1 MVAKEQL
8 HLGQVVLVGADKV
21 KGVIDG
27 LTQTFAGV
35 SLQGGGYDFYGYDEM
50 EVCHV

>member
-1 MVAKEQL
+1 MDKTKL
-8 HLGQVVLVGADKV
+8 HLDQVVLVGKEKKKA
-21 KGVIDG
+21 VIDG

-35 SLQGGGYDFYGYDEM
+35 RMMDGGYEMVGYCDIV